1 MRLVTTF
8 SLATTGIAFALA
20 VAVGPLL
27 IGWLERR
34 SAGKSI
40 SDEGPS
46 SHMVK
51 AGTPTMG
58 GLIFLLPIIL
68 LTIVTNLVEGD
79 RWSILLPLVG
89 AVALGGLGYLD
100 DLGTLIGRIQ
110 TGLTWRLKFAM
121 LAGFS
126 VAVGLVLY
134 FALDVESLNVP
145 WAGQFSL
152 GPAYVVIAAITVF
165 ATIISVAISDG
176 LDTLCGGTGAI
187 AMASFGVIAVGQE
200 QDFLVRFAFTCV
212 GALLGFLWFNAH
224 PARIFM
230 GDTGALAL
238 GGTLAIVA
246 LMTGHWLL
254 LPVIGIVFV
263 LEAASDII
271 QVGWFKWTRH
281 RTGEGR
287 RVFRMAPLHNHFEEG
302 GWSEP
307 QIVTRFWLI
316 GMAGGILG
324 IALALQVPK

>member
-1 MRLVTTF
+1 MTTF
-8 SLATTGIAFALA
+8 SLGTAGIAFVLALA
-20 VAVGPLL
+20 VGPF
-27 IGWLERR
+27 IIHWLQGR

-46 SHMVK
+46 SHLVK

-58 GLIFLLPIIL
+58 GLIFLIPVVI
-68 LTIVTNLVEGD
+68 LTIVANLVEGD

-89 AVALGGLGYLD
+89 IVALGAIGYVD
-100 DLGTLIGRIQ
+100 DLGTLIGQ
-110 TGLTWRLKFAM
+110 AQAGLTWKLKFGL
-121 LAGFS
+121 LAVFS
-126 VAVGLVLY
+126 IAVGLVLY
-134 FALDVESLNVP
+134 FALDVQSLNIP
-145 WAGQFSL
+145 WAGQYSL
-152 GPAYVVIAAITVF
+152 GPVYIVIAAVTVF
-165 ATIISVAISDG
+165 VTVISVAISDG

-187 AMASFGVIAVGQE
+187 AIAAFAVIAVGQE
-200 QDFLVRFAFTCV
+200 QDFLVRFGFTTV

-224 PARIFM
+224 PAKVFM
-230 GDTGALAL
+230 GDTGAMAL
-238 GGTLAIVA
+238 GGTLAILA

-263 LEAASDII
+263 LEAASDIM

-281 RTGEGR
+281 RSGEGR
-287 RVFRMAPLHNHFEEG
+287 RIFRMAPLHNHFEMA

-324 IALALQVPK
+324 IALALQAPK